1 MINKEIANIFN
12 RFADIYEIF
21 GDPTAEENTNNSK
34 ALIYKIRAYRQAAL
48 TLENLKQSL
57 TSLSSKGELSS
68 LPGLGSTLISKIE
81 EYLETKKINAFEKLK
96 ATVPAGLL
104 ELLELDSVGPKK
116 VKQFY
121 ETLGITNIEELKKG
135 IEDGSVANLP
145 RMGEK
150 SAQKIL
156 DSINRQ
162 AESNQRYPLIE
173 SLATIASI
181 KEALSQN
188 PEALKIQ
195 HAGSARRQV
204 VTNGDIDIICA
215 TNNPESIA
223 NTFKSL
229 DLIDELI
236 AEGPTKIS
244 VYLKNG
250 MQADLRMVKPSEF
263 GAALQYFT
271 GSKAHNV
278 VLRTL
283 AKQKGYKINEYGIYE
298 ITSEKRVGGDQEE
311 DIYSVLGMSTPEPE
325 TRENTGEI
333 ELATNQNLTKLI
345 KLEEIK
351 GDLHIHSTYSD
362 GTNTISEIAEI
373 AIKKGYEYIAISDH
387 SPSLKIAKGV
397 TIDQL
402 KVKKAEIE
410 ELNAKL
416 PIKIFFATEVDILS
430 DGSLDYPDEILS
442 AFDLVIA
449 SVHSGLQKDTTE
461 RLIKA
466 MQNPYVHIIGHPTN
480 RLINKRERSPV
491 DYDKIFA
498 TAAKTNTVLEIN
510 ASPYRLDLDGELIGQ
525 AKQYG
530 CKFIINTDSHN
541 INQLDFM
548 PLGVGQAK
556 RGLLETEDVINTLPL
571 KEFTKQIS
579 AKSID
584 K

>member
-21 GDPTAEENTNNSK
+21 GDPTAEENTSNSK

-81 EYLETKKINAFEKLK
+81 EYLETKKIKAFEKLK

-250 MQADLRMVKPSEF
+250 MQTDLRMVKPSEF